1 MSIRAYF
8 IFSILIISI
17 SGCQLFRSVQT
28 PFHKS
33 LIMNDPKMEMAHS
46 EPKIRQGNGHLNVV
60 GKDEN
65 FGPIQKQPTHMALIF
80 NDHFKID
87 EAAPLQFKYSILL
100 NTEVESLENL
110 ELYKVIDEWL
120 GTPYKIGGLTQ
131 RGIDCSGLAR
141 NLAFG
146 AYKIDLP
153 RTAREQKEAC
163 ISISNDEL
171 KEGDLV
177 FFNTRGGVSHVG
189 MYLHNN
195 KFVHASTS
203 YGVIISD
210 LSEAYWNK
218 RYLGAGRFNRDTA
231 DSFGI
236 LKK

>member
-1 MSIRAYF
+1 M
-8 IFSILIISI
+8 
-17 SGCQLFRSVQT
+17 QT

-33 LIMNDPKMEMAHS
+33 VYVNEIKVEPVQS
-46 EPKIRQGNGHLNVV
+46 PPKIIQGSDNINDI

-65 FGPIQKQPTHMALIF
+65 YGPVQKQPSHMPLIF

-100 NTEVESLENL
+100 NTEVEKLENIQ
-110 ELYKVIDEWL
+110 LYQIIDEWL
-120 GTPYKIGGLTQ
+120 GTPYRIGGMTQ

-141 NLAFG
+141 SLVFG

-153 RTAREQKEAC
+153 RTAREQKQAC
-163 ISISNDEL
+163 IPITNEEL

-210 LSEAYWNK
+210 LAESYWSR
-218 RYLGAGRFNRDTA
+218 RYLGAGRYVRDNS
-231 DSFGI
+231 DLSSNV
-236 LKK
+236 KK

>member
-1 MSIRAYF
+1 
-8 IFSILIISI
+8 
-17 SGCQLFRSVQT
+17 
-28 PFHKS
+28 
-33 LIMNDPKMEMAHS
+33 MNDPKWEIAQS
-46 EPKIRQGNGHLNVV
+46 EPKIKQGTVNLNTV

-65 FGPIQKQPTHMALIF
+65 YGPIQKQPTQMTLIF

-100 NTEVESLENL
+100 NTEVERLENL
-110 ELYKVIDEWL
+110 DLYKVIDEWL
-120 GTPYKIGGLTQ
+120 GTPYKIGGMTQ
-131 RGIDCSGLAR
+131 RGIDCSGLSR

-146 AYKIDLP
+146 AFKIDLP
-153 RTAREQKEAC
+153 RTAREQKAAC
-163 ISISNDEL
+163 VSISNEEL

-210 LSEAYWNK
+210 LSESYWNR
-218 RYLGAGRFNRDTA
+218 RYLGAGRFNRDA
-231 DSFGI
+231 SDSFSI
-236 LKK
+236 LKDN